1 MKKIITCASYGGT
14 GSSAITDLLKEFKNC
29 KSFGEFEFRFLH
41 YPNGIRDLELSILNR
56 NGRLN
61 TSYEIYQFLK
71 MNKKIQK
78 VYRKYFGENFMFLTE
93 DYIKKI
99 ARVSW
104 VGTSELYCNGEMKI
118 LKLKYKIINK
128 ILNFIKNKKEGIY
141 YQKSDYPLYVSDISK
156 VKFYEETQNY
166 LQKLFEN
173 LDQEGKYERI
183 VLDQLIPSS
192 DINSYLNYIKDIK
205 VIVVD
210 RDPRDL
216 YILKREFWKEG
227 RIPKDVNTYIEY
239 FRAIRAHQKHDE
251 EDKSKILRIRFED
264 LVYSYEE
271 TLKKILFFLDLK
283 EKDQINKK
291 QFFNPEISI
300 KNTNLKKKYLKYGKE
315 INQIE
320 KELKEFCYKGY

>member
-29 KSFGEFEFRFLH
+29 KSFGEFEFSFLH

-78 VYRKYFGENFMFLTE
+78 VYKKYFGKNFMFLTE

-99 ARVSW
+99 ATVSW
-104 VGTSELYCNGEMKI
+104 SGTSELYCNGEMKI

-156 VKFYEETQNY
+156 EKFYEETQSY

-173 LDQEGKYERI
+173 LDQEEKYERI
-183 VLDQLIPSS
+183 VLDQLVPSS
-192 DINSYLNYIKDIK
+192 DIESYLNYIKDIK

-216 YILKREFWKEG
+216 YILNREFWKEG
-227 RIPKDVNTYIEY
+227 WIPRDINTYIEY
-239 FRAIRAHQKHDE
+239 FKTIRAHQKYE
-251 EDKSKILRIRFED
+251 KEDKNKVLRIRFED

-271 TLKKILFFLDLK
+271 TLQKIILFLELNENDH
-283 EKDQINKK
+283 INKK

-300 KNTNLKKKYLKYGKE
+300 KNTSLQSKYLKYKKE
-315 INQIE
+315 INIIE
-320 KELKEFCYKGY
+320 KELKEFCYEGY